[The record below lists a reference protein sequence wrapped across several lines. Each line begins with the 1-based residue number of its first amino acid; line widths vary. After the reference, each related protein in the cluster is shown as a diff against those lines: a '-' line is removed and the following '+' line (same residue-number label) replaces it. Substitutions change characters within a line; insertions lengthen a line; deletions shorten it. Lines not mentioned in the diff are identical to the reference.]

1 MNYRKAALTMGRR
14 AAEARMDDLC
24 RITRQTGDRVL
35 NEQTGQYETA
45 TITIYEDVCR
55 VISPYRVPAT
65 PTGAGQ
71 TQNIENL
78 RLDLPISRSLG
89 IHSGDTVEIIHAET
103 DPDML
108 GRIYTVSTAAQ
119 QSDATARRIPIQ
131 EVS

>member
-1 MNYRKAALTMGRR
+1 MGRK
-14 AAEARMDDLC
+14 AAEARMDDVC
-24 RITRQTGDRVL
+24 RITRKTGDRVL
-35 NEQTGQYETA
+35 NESTGQYTTA
-45 TITIYEDVCR
+45 TITIYEGPCR
-55 VISPYRVPAT
+55 VLSPYRVPAT

-78 RLDLPISRSLG
+78 RLDLPISSSLG
-89 IHSGDTVEIIHAET
+89 IHSGDAVEITHAES

-108 GRIYTVSTAAQ
+108 GRTYTVSTAAQ